1 MPPVTP
7 SNQPRS
13 HVADASPIQDRRLAI
28 FNILD
33 SRRSP
38 IISFN
43 MATPVKSTRA
53 DVSPI
58 PDSPGTWRHPR
69 LNEITRRRNAAT
81 FSEKNVRR
89 IACNVIALLVM
100 WSLQLLAR
108 LKVDLQMFSSTFSYY
123 MGWAWFAMQLLPF
136 IQIGLACLPLL
147 LGLPATSVPL
157 TPEARYSTPPRY
169 SRTPSIAGSIITRIV
184 EHLWRK
190 LVCQLIRR
198 YWLAEPVNGEADKR
212 RAK

>member
-1 MPPVTP
+1 
-7 SNQPRS
+7 
-13 HVADASPIQDRRLAI
+13 
-28 FNILD
+28 
-33 SRRSP
+33 
-38 IISFN
+38 

-108 LKVDLQMFSSTFSYY
+108 LKVDLQMYGHASPAQPLMDGLLMPRTTGFPAHLATI
-123 MGWAWFAMQLLPF
+123 WA
-136 IQIGLACLPLL
+136 G
-147 LGLPATSVPL
+147 LGLPCSCFPL
-157 TPEARYSTPPRY
+157 F
-169 SRTPSIAGSIITRIV
+169 
-184 EHLWRK
+184 K
-190 LVCQLIRR
+190 
-198 YWLAEPVNGEADKR
+198 
-212 RAK
+212 